1 MTKTDVTCSTE
12 DINAL
17 KTLLISAKAKAAN
30 AVNKFTNAIVAAV
43 NKLNAAV
50 SALESIKR
58 CSLVGEGRFGMARE
72 TLPLPLTQ
80 GETCLARQD
89 VLNLIKEMETKMEQ
103 RDAEMETMKTEL
115 RNKDDEIQT
124 KLDKR
129 DAEMEKLRA
138 GMEKKVGS
146 GGLSEAVAGA
156 VRALP
161 YVAVSVYKAAWST
174 PHATITYDSYLAD
187 YNNAGDSTLDLATAQ
202 CCYHEGKRVPSC
214 ENF

>member
-1 MTKTDVTCSTE
+1 METVSNLVESNPSQALAIVKSLKSLTKTEVTCSTE

-58 CSLVGEGRFGMARE
+58 CRLVGEGRFGMPRDS
-72 TLPLPLTQ
+72 LLPLTQ

-146 GGLSEAVAGA
+146 GGLS
-156 VRALP
+156 
-161 YVAVSVYKAAWST
+161 
-174 PHATITYDSYLAD
+174 
-187 YNNAGDSTLDLATAQ
+187 
-202 CCYHEGKRVPSC
+202 
-214 ENF
+214 